1 MVCDLESGFA
11 AASWRA
17 NHTHEP
23 AQPQTASLFRLCRD
37 TAAGALAATAAA
49 QAGAAAAAAT
59 AAKRQHSI
67 TAAIALPLPPEALH
81 SGQHLWSQNMTFG
94 LLRAPDGF
102 Q

>member
-17 NHTHEP
+17 NHAHEP

-49 QAGAAAAAAT
+49 QAGAAT
-59 AAKRQHSI
+59 AAKRQRSI
-67 TAAIALPLPPEALH
+67 TAAIALALATRSPH
-81 SGQHLWSQNMTFG
+81 SGQHLWSQNTIFG
-94 LLRAPDGF
+94 LLPPPKGF

>member
-49 QAGAAAAAAT
+49 QAGAAAAT

-67 TAAIALPLPPEALH
+67 TAAIALPLPPEALILG
-81 SGQHLWSQNMTFG
+81 SICGART
-94 LLRAPDGF
+94 
-102 Q
+102 